1 MTIRPST
8 LPLGDLHRV
17 DVEIL
22 GDLLDGFD
30 ALERFERHAGL
41 EFGVVS
47 FAFGFHFVCVRFG
60 LQADPSH
67 HNPSLAPAW
76 SDFRGRLS
84 CEGAEFWGR
93 LTYQ

>member
-47 FAFGFHFVCVRFG
+47 FAFGFHSVCVRFG
-60 LQADPSH
+60 LQADPPH
-67 HNPSLAPAW
+67 HNPSLAP
-76 SDFRGRLS
+76 GPI
-84 CEGAEFWGR
+84 FWGR
-93 LTYQ
+93 LTKNCTRNYANSGR

>member
-47 FAFGFHFVCVRFG
+47 FAFGFHSVCVRFG
-60 LQADPSH
+60 LQADPPH
-67 HNPSLAPAW
+67 HNPSLAP
-76 SDFRGRLS
+76 GPI
-84 CEGAEFWGR
+84 FWGR